1 MTMKYR
7 MIGLVM
13 VLVLGL
19 FGFGGACDKLSEV
32 CGPCGEV
39 TMGDST
45 ISGDARLDGF
55 FKAVGSLG
63 NGTAKIQADFR
74 ANLEDIAAAFDV
86 EGAADMELDALVTAV
101 KGAVEGRISA
111 TAEGGLKV
119 EFQPP
124 KCSANVSVAVEAQ
137 ASCEAKADCEI
148 SAECSAGEVDVSCS
162 GACSGS
168 CEGECTGGS
177 LECKAE
183 LSATGGCEGKCSG
196 SCEVKGPSVACE
208 GACNGTCTVE
218 AGASCTGECTGNC
231 TGTCDGSTVDGVA
244 CAGECEGTCSAECN
258 IQGAANCSGSCNG
271 KCEYTPPDG
280 NCSGSCKG
288 ECTVVVETAAECT
301 GEAPKCTGKCEG
313 KCSAECNGTVT
324 PPSCSAEGECSAS
337 ADCQASASAEASAS
351 MECTPPSLD
360 IAFDFQANLDAQA
373 KAEFMADIELFR
385 VKMMAIAQGMF
396 KLRAL
401 VDAEYAAEIGI
412 ESPVAIIGGQLEAMV
427 SADIGSFDVA
437 PGLIPCVIP
446 AFEDAIS
453 IVGSVVTDTAG
464 TISGQIEIFAIIQ
477 G

>member
-1 MTMKYR
+1 MKKVFSLFAV
-7 MIGLVM
+7 MLLTAGLM
-13 VLVLGL
+13 SS
-19 FGFGGACDKLSEV
+19 CDAASEL

-63 NGTAKIQADFR
+63 AGTATIQADFR
-74 ANLEDIAAAFDV
+74 ANLEEIAAAFDV
-86 EGAADMELDALVTAV
+86 EGAADMELSALVTAV
-101 KGAVEGRISA
+101 KGAVEGRIDA

-124 KCSANVSVAVEAQ
+124 KCSANVSVAVDAQ
-137 ASCEAKADCEI
+137 ASCEAKAGCEV
-148 SAECSAGEVDVSCS
+148 SAECTAGEVSVNCS
-162 GACSGS
+162 GQCSGS
-168 CEGECTGGS
+168 CEGECSGGS

-183 LSATGGCEGKCSG
+183 LSVEGKCEGSCKG
-196 SCEVKGPSVACE
+196 SCEVKGPTVACE

-218 AGASCTGECTGNC
+218 AGASCTGTCDGNC

-244 CAGECEGTCSAECN
+244 CAGECEGTCSAECH

-271 KCEYTPPDG
+271 KCEYTPADG
-280 NCSGSCKG
+280 SCEGSCKG
-288 ECTVVVETAAECT
+288 ECYVETTAEVGCT
-301 GEAPKCTGKCEG
+301 GEAPKCNGKCEG
-313 KCSAECNGTVT
+313 SCSAECTGTVT
-324 PPSCSAEGECSAS
+324 PPSCSAEGSCEAS

-351 MECTPPSLD
+351 MECTPPSID

-385 VKMMAIAQGMF
+385 VKMMAMVQGMF

-401 VDAEYAAEIGI
+401 VDAEYATSIGI
-412 ESPVAIIGGQLEAMV
+412 ESPVAVITAQVEGML

-446 AFEDAIS
+446 AFEDSVS
-453 IVGSVVTDTAG
+453 ILGSVVTDTSA
-464 TISGQIEIFAIIQ
+464 TISGQIEMFAIIQ